1 MPHYKHTQ
9 PGYLIFI
16 SFGGA
21 AALIIGLLRW
31 HPESL
36 ILYVVLAALLFALF
50 FFSTLTVQI
59 DDEYL
64 SFWFNIGWFKRDI
77 ALAAIQHYFAA
88 QSSLLEGWG
97 IRFTFM
103 GKLYNVSGFGCLD
116 VLTKGGE
123 RIRIGTDEPEV
134 LRRHLAYAMAHVKVP
149 DTHGIPIPSLDPFSM
164 LTHEPKSHTLNRGT
178 RR

>member
-1 MPHYKHTQ
+1 MPHYRHTQ
-9 PGYLIFI
+9 IGYLIFFVI
-16 SFGGA
+16 GGVA
-21 AALIIGLLRW
+21 VLITRLIHW

-36 ILYVVLAALLFALF
+36 ILYVVLAPMLFAVF

-64 SFWFNIGWFKRDI
+64 SFWFNIGWFRRDI
-77 ALAAIQHYFAA
+77 ALAAIQHYFVSK
-88 QSSLLEGWG
+88 SSVLEGWG

-134 LRRHLAYAMAHVKVP
+134 LRRHLAYALAHVKVP
-149 DTHGIPIPSLDPFSM
+149 DTKGIAIPSLDPFSI
-164 LTHEPKSHTLNRGT
+164 
-178 RR
+178 RRPNA